1 LGQKVHPIGFRLGI
15 TRGWDAK
22 WYADKEYTG
31 LLHEDLQLRRVIR
44 ERLREAG
51 VPRIEIDR
59 SGNSIAI
66 TIHTARPGIVIGR
79 SGARVDELRQQL
91 ERLTGKKVRLNIQ
104 EVRQPETDAYLV
116 AKSIGEQI
124 ERRVAFKRAMK
135 QAVMRAMQR
144 GAKGIKIVVSG
155 RLGGAEMSRTER
167 EVEGK
172 VPLHTLRANIDYGF
186 AEALTTFGTIGIKV
200 WIYKGDVLPEAKPR
214 AEATAAA
221 ATAGS

>member
-1 LGQKVHPIGFRLGI
+1 MGQKVHPIGFRLGI

-22 WYADKEYTG
+22 WYADKEYTA
-31 LLHEDLQLRRVIR
+31 LLHEDLRLRRAIR
-44 ERLREAG
+44 QRLNEAG

-59 SGNSIAI
+59 SGNTVSL
-66 TIHTARPGIVIGR
+66 TIHTARPGIVIGK
-79 SGARVDELRQQL
+79 SGSRVEELRQQL
-91 ERLTGKKVRLNIQ
+91 EKLTGKKVRLNIQ
-104 EVRQPETDAYLV
+104 EVRQPETDAYLI
-116 AKSIGEQI
+116 AKSIAEQI

-135 QAVMRAMQR
+135 QAVLRAMQR
-144 GAKGIKIVVSG
+144 GAKGIKLVVSG

-172 VPLHTLRANIDYGF
+172 VPLHTLRANIDYGV

-214 AEATAAA
+214 PAAEAA
-221 ATAGS
+221 ATAGSR